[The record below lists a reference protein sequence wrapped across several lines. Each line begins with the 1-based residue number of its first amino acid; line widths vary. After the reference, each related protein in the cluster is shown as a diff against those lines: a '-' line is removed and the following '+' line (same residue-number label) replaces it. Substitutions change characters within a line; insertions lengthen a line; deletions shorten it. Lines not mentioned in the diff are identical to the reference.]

1 MTAAEPSDRRAKP
14 GAVLDQRALLA
25 ATTMNAHFL
34 TQKYLRPKKD
44 LDDDYSASS
53 RALEKVLRLGLN
65 DLRPRRK
72 RVRFGRRK

>member
-34 TQKYLRPKKD
+34 TQK
-44 LDDDYSASS
+44 
-53 RALEKVLRLGLN
+53 
-65 DLRPRRK
+65 DLRPPRK
-72 RVRFGRRK
+72 RVRFGRRE